1 MISLFILKCFLFLK
15 GCIYLKGKSTYT
27 WEKEGSLPR
36 LQQQP
41 CLGKAKAGS
50 RNLVMVSCLGG
61 RIPGAL
67 VILQFL
73 LMSISQNQK
82 ETGAAGAQ
90 TVILLWDSGIASKGF
105 TCCANNVSV
114 WCFVFLLG
122 KNNHPDNDKDNI
134 WENRKISILV
144 WNSQYVI
151 HPNQ

>member
-1 MISLFILKCFLFLK
+1 
-15 GCIYLKGKSTYT
+15 
-27 WEKEGSLPR
+27 
-36 LQQQP
+36 
-41 CLGKAKAGS
+41 
-50 RNLVMVSCLGG
+50 MVSCLGG

-114 WCFVFLLG
+114 
-122 KNNHPDNDKDNI
+122 
-134 WENRKISILV
+134 
-144 WNSQYVI
+144 
-151 HPNQ
+151 